1 MPVSTEELIA
11 INSLLIEREAAFARV
26 HELEATINQRLGVK
40 YPFPA
45 PTVALPALVKKK
57 PFKTKKQQNK
67 TTVFKARRL
76 LANEVGYRISSLE
89 RGQISQ
95 QELTDLRLINPLL
108 QENLPDC
115 KLITIE
121 TINLTGQVIDTLFP
135 Q

>member
-11 INSLLIEREAAFARV
+11 INSLLIEREAALARV
-26 HELEATINQRLGVK
+26 HGLEATINQRLGAK

-45 PTVALPALVKKK
+45 PTVALPASVIKK
-57 PFKTKKQQNK
+57 PFKTKKPQNK
-67 TTVFKARRL
+67 TTLFKARRL
-76 LANEVGYRISSLE
+76 LANEAGYRISTLE
-89 RGQISQ
+89 RGQVNR
-95 QELTDLRLINPLL
+95 QELTDLRLVNPLL

-135 Q
+135 K